1 METQWGEM
9 EEIRSSERT
18 ADLPPSA
25 GTEPSSLPGSFRILL
40 WDRASAGGPC
50 PKGTRGC
57 HPARSG
63 AASGSVVRGR
73 SVLLA
78 QPQQAAAGED
88 GLLAGTRDSPGQGST
103 GWVSS
108 LAGQMVVAV
117 SQHIGGILVASRLL
131 VVPCPGHPSC
141 KGPEQGP
148 GGGAGLEA
156 ISSPLRNRLGEHRQD
171 QGDHRLPHGCH
182 HPAGSAPGV
191 W

>member
-1 METQWGEM
+1 M
-9 EEIRSSERT
+9 EEIKSSERT
-18 ADLPPSA
+18 RNLPPSA
-25 GTEPSSLPGSFRILL
+25 GTEPSSLPGSFHILP
-40 WDRASAGGPC
+40 WDRASARGPC

-57 HPARSG
+57 HLAAPGRGPARSG
-63 AASGSVVRGR
+63 PAGGSVVRGR

-78 QPQQAAAGED
+78 QPQQAVAGED

-117 SQHIGGILVASRLL
+117 SQHIGGILVASGLL

-156 ISSPLRNRLGEHRQD
+156 ISSPLRTRLG
-171 QGDHRLPHGCH
+171 G
-182 HPAGSAPGV
+182 A
-191 W
+191 